1 MNTSIW
7 DNEKIVGLTG
17 YSIVKLAKPL
27 YELSLFIKQNLSPDR
42 LEGFDIDNLKH
53 ITQGQSAQI

>member
-53 ITQGQSAQI
+53 ITQG